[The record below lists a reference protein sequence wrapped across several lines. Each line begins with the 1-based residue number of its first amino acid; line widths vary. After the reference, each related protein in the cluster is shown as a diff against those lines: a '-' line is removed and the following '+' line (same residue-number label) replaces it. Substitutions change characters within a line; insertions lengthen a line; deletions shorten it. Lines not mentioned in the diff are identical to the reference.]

1 MLDRLEAD
9 VAGVRVAV
17 EGTPAWLSRTLAPR
31 YRRFPAAGAGDAA
44 LRVTVLE
51 HRPGACPAD
60 RAEARRAM
68 ESAPFVDG
76 LPDYPLLL
84 SRDGSRLEVTS
95 LHLHGWIDLATGRG
109 EATSCT
115 HDEGAAENF
124 LRVGIARL
132 LLPAG
137 GFLMHA
143 CAVVTGDRAVVA
155 FGPSGAGKTT
165 LASLAA
171 PRGVL
176 SDDLVVLR
184 RDARGV
190 LRAVPS
196 LFRDGGAAPSPEGYP
211 VRRLLRLRKG
221 AFSLRALDR
230 RDGAREVV
238 ASMPFLMDE
247 PDTAAAALDLADA
260 AAASPG
266 VSELTFPK
274 DASAWPRLE
283 EACP

>member
-1 MLDRLEAD
+1 MDRLEAD
-9 VAGVRVAV
+9 VAGVRVAIS
-17 EGTPAWLSRTLAPR
+17 GSPAWLSRTLAPR

-44 LRVTVLE
+44 LRVTVVE
-51 HRPGACPAD
+51 HRPGSCPAD
-60 RAEARRAM
+60 REDARRAM
-68 ESAPFVDG
+68 EAAPFVDG

-137 GFLMHA
+137 GFLLHA
-143 CAVVTGDRAVVA
+143 CAVVSNGHALVG

-165 LASLAA
+165 LSSLAS

-184 RDARGV
+184 RDARGT

-196 LFRDGGAAPSPEGYP
+196 IFRDGGATPAAEGYP

-221 AFSLRALDR
+221 PFALRALDR

-238 ASMPFLMDE
+238 ASLPFLMDE
-247 PDTAAAALDLADA
+247 PETAAAALDLADA
-260 AAASPG
+260 AAGSPG

-274 DASAWPRLE
+274 DASVWPSIE
-283 EACP
+283 EAFR